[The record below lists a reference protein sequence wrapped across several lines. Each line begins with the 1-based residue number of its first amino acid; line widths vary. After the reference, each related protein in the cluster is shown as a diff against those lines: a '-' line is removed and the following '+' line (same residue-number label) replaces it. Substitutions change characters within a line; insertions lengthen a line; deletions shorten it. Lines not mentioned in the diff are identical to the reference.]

1 MGVTYTTAA
10 ERPVQRP
17 RRRVGGFDLANLSLA
32 VTSCVAILAIT
43 LAYVGRLSV
52 VEEPAD
58 TRLRVQPVNLNA
70 VVDAGQLEPAMG
82 TVFGNVND
90 RRFASQELFRF
101 LVDQRSQGRTLPNV
115 GAVARVTANAGAID
129 RSRKL
134 DDFTQ
139 RLQLVSQKAANAGR
153 APPEV
158 IPLFTAGDLATLK
171 PLLSVRTR
179 QDFRNQVLLFGGLYI
194 LGFHLVT
201 LVWRLR
207 GIRSDPFLVA
217 IAHLLTAIGFAVLL
231 SRPDPLRDSLL
242 FVRFAEGTV
251 LGLVLM
257 TGLSLIDFGKAGFV
271 ELSYLPLAGAL
282 SLSALLILFGSG
294 PGSSTA
300 KVNLGPIQP
309 IEAIRLL
316 LALFLAGYFARRWEL
331 LRDLRS
337 KMVRDVRLPKWI
349 NLPRGEYVLPVLLAS
364 AWPFCSFFFKRI
376 SVQPFFSVVS
386 SSQSTPSRAAESAWR

>member
-1 MGVTYTTAA
+1 MGVTYTKAA
-10 ERPVQRP
+10 ERHVQRP
-17 RRRVGGFDLANLSLA
+17 RRRVGGFDLADLSLA
-32 VTSCVAILAIT
+32 VTSGVAILAIT

-52 VEEPAD
+52 FEESAD
-58 TRLRVQPVNLNA
+58 TRARVQPVNLNT

-101 LVDQRSQGRTLPNV
+101 LVDQRSQGRALPNV
-115 GAVARVTANAGAID
+115 GAIARVTVNAGAID

-158 IPLFTAGDLATLK
+158 IPLFTPADLATVK
-171 PLLSVRTR
+171 PLVSVRTR
-179 QDFRNQVLLFGGLYI
+179 QDFRRQVLLFGGLYI
-194 LGFHLVT
+194 LGFHLVA

-207 GIRSDPFLVA
+207 GIRSDPFLIA

-257 TGLSLIDFGKAGFV
+257 TGLSLIDFSKAGFV

-282 SLSALLILFGSG
+282 SLSALLILF
-294 PGSSTA
+294 
-300 KVNLGPIQP
+300 
-309 IEAIRLL
+309 
-316 LALFLAGYFARRWEL
+316 
-331 LRDLRS
+331 
-337 KMVRDVRLPKWI
+337 
-349 NLPRGEYVLPVLLAS
+349 
-364 AWPFCSFFFKRI
+364 
-376 SVQPFFSVVS
+376 
-386 SSQSTPSRAAESAWR
+386 